1 LAGLTHGYPAD
12 LDIML
17 LGPQGQKVL
26 LVSDVGGSAGIENA
40 RFTLDDT
47 AASSLPFNPS
57 VPMTNGT
64 YKPTNYGGSPDDF
77 PDTPAG
83 TVSATLAAFAGTDP
97 NGTWSLYIRD
107 TFAGFGGTLSGG
119 WILNIYTTE
128 PSISDIADQFTDE
141 NVPVSVSFQIADA
154 DTPITNL
161 VVRAGSESPELF
173 DVALSGTGATRTVVI
188 TPVPY
193 AYGEGIAT
201 VAVTDGTGIAVAR
214 FNVTVRPIN
223 QAPEILGLTDQAV
236 PSNRELRAK
245 FMVTDQES
253 AGVDLQVTA
262 SLLQPEFGTVAVAGT
277 DTNRWLVF
285 NPAGQQGQT
294 FVSVVASDGVAS
306 STNVISIVVG
316 APYELVIS
324 AIPAQTVAENASVT
338 VGFTVTGSESGNVAV
353 TAVAA
358 DPTLIA
364 SVVTTGS
371 GSSWNVKITAA
382 DDVAGATKVLLVAT
396 DEFGTGNAEID
407 VTVVPANDPPVFG
420 AIPDQ
425 STLENQSVTFDI
437 PISDKDTALTS
448 LVWTWASSNPDL
460 INNVVFG
467 LRTGGIPIATVFPK
481 RDQVGQASVTLFAD
495 DGTTKVGAPVLVTVS
510 APPNVPLVFGPI
522 PDQTTSKNI
531 PLTIELPI
539 SDPDTAVVDIVMT
552 GTSLNQSVVRN
563 VLFGIKNGTTI
574 TATLRPVSDATGVT
588 RVSITADDGATK
600 VTQSFDLTVTE
611 PTNEPP
617 VFGAIPDQTVQ
628 ANDRPTITLD
638 IADVDTAI
646 SSLILT
652 GVSSNPSLVVGFDF
666 DQTGAKPTVTLLL
679 GQDKTGI
686 AVVTITAD
694 DGKSKV
700 SQSFALQVTEASTP
714 ELAIPSVTRNPDGT
728 LTVVVTWENGGELE
742 WSLNVTGPW
751 IKTGNTSGRYTEI
764 TAQSRKIYRV
774 SR

>member
-1 LAGLTHGYPAD
+1 
-12 LDIML
+12 
-17 LGPQGQKVL
+17 
-26 LVSDVGGSAGIENA
+26 
-40 RFTLDDT
+40 
-47 AASSLPFNPS
+47 
-57 VPMTNGT
+57 
-64 YKPTNYGGSPDDF
+64 
-77 PDTPAG
+77 
-83 TVSATLAAFAGTDP
+83 
-97 NGTWSLYIRD
+97 
-107 TFAGFGGTLSGG
+107 
-119 WILNIYTTE
+119 
-128 PSISDIADQFTDE
+128 
-141 NVPVSVSFQIADA
+141 
-154 DTPITNL
+154 
-161 VVRAGSESPELF
+161 
-173 DVALSGTGATRTVVI
+173 
-188 TPVPY
+188 
-193 AYGEGIAT
+193 
-201 VAVTDGTGIAVAR
+201 
-214 FNVTVRPIN
+214 
-223 QAPEILGLTDQAV
+223 
-236 PSNRELRAK
+236 
-245 FMVTDQES
+245 
-253 AGVDLQVTA
+253 
-262 SLLQPEFGTVAVAGT
+262 
-277 DTNRWLVF
+277 
-285 NPAGQQGQT
+285 
-294 FVSVVASDGVAS
+294 VSVVASDGVAS

-638 IADVDTAI
+638 ITDVDTAI